1 MTKIFSC
8 LMLGLVAFTASAAK
22 VDTVSVPTSN
32 LETPMTILVVTP
44 DNLSDDERCP
54 VVYAL
59 HGYSGDYNDWQ
70 RHQPRIK
77 DMADRYKMIIV
88 HPDGRDSW
96 YMDSPANPKVK
107 METFFIEDLVP
118 FVDAN
123 YPTIAD
129 RSKRAITGLSM
140 GGHGALYLAF
150 RHPDVFG
157 NAGSMSGG
165 VDIRPFPNHW
175 NLDNVL
181 GRAEEYPERWEAAA
195 VVNHVK
201 DIKPGQLN
209 IYIDCGVDDF
219 FAKVN
224 DDLHRALLEAGID
237 HDYVSR
243 PGAHTWPYWN
253 NSILHH
259 LLFFSEAF
267 GQ

>member
-1 MTKIFSC
+1 MNRILSFLILIVT
-8 LMLGLVAFTASAAK
+8 AFAAKAAK
-22 VDTVSVPTSN
+22 VDTVTVATTN
-32 LETPMTILVVTP
+32 LETPMTVLVVTP
-44 DNLSDDERCP
+44 DNVNSGDRFP

-59 HGYSGDYNDWQ
+59 HGYAGDYGDWLS
-70 RHQPRIK
+70 HQPRIK
-77 DMADRYKMIIV
+77 DMADRYGMIIV
-88 HPDGRDSW
+88 HPDGRNSW

-107 METFFIEDLVP
+107 MESFFIEDLVP
-118 FVDAN
+118 FIDAN
-123 YPTIAD
+123 YPTIPEAK
-129 RSKRAITGLSM
+129 KRAITGLSM

-165 VDIRPFPNHW
+165 VDIRPFPNNW

-181 GRAEEYPERWEAAA
+181 GRFEEYPERWEEAT
-195 VVNHVK
+195 VINHVK

-209 IYIDCGVDDF
+209 IYFDCGVDDF
-219 FAKVN
+219 FATVN
-224 DDLHRALLEAGID
+224 NNLHQALLDAGIE

-253 NSILHH
+253 NSLLHH

-267 GQ
+267 NK

>member
-1 MTKIFSC
+1 MSRILSFLILIVT
-8 LMLGLVAFTASAAK
+8 AFAASAAK
-22 VDTVSVPTSN
+22 VDTVTVATSN
-32 LETPMTILVVTP
+32 LETPMTVLVVTP
-44 DNLSDDERCP
+44 DNAQSGERFP
-54 VVYAL
+54 VAYIL
-59 HGYSGDYNDWQ
+59 HGYAGDYGDWLS
-70 RHQPRIK
+70 HQPRIK
-77 DMADRYKMIIV
+77 DMADRYGMIIV
-88 HPDGRDSW
+88 HPDGRNSW
-96 YMDSPANPKVK
+96 YMDAPANPKVK

-118 FVDAN
+118 FIDAN
-123 YPTIAD
+123 YPTIPEA
-129 RSKRAITGLSM
+129 SKRAITGLSM

-181 GRAEEYPERWEAAA
+181 GRFEDYPERWEEAA
-195 VVNHVK
+195 VINHVK

-209 IYIDCGVDDF
+209 IYFDCGVDDF

-224 DDLHRALLEAGID
+224 DNLHQALLDAGIA

-253 NSILHH
+253 NSLLHH

-267 GQ
+267 NQ

>member
-1 MTKIFSC
+1 MMRILSFLILSIMT
-8 LMLGLVAFTASAAK
+8 LTAAAAK
-22 VDTVSVPTSN
+22 VDTVTIATTN
-32 LETPMTILVVTP
+32 LETPMAVIVVSPENARPGEHYPTAY
-44 DNLSDDERCP
+44 
-54 VVYAL
+54 VL
-59 HGYSGDYNDWQ
+59 HGYAGDYGDWLS
-70 RHQPRIK
+70 HQPRIK
-77 DMADRYKMIIV
+77 DMADRYGMIIV
-88 HPDGRDSW
+88 HPDGRNSW
-96 YMDSPANPKVK
+96 YMDAPAN
-107 METFFIEDLVP
+107 LVP
-118 FVDAN
+118 FIDNN
-123 YPTIAD
+123 YPTIPEA
-129 RSKRAITGLSM
+129 SKRAITGLSM

-181 GRAEEYPERWEAAA
+181 GRFEDYPERWEEAA
-195 VVNHVK
+195 VINHVK

-209 IYIDCGVDDF
+209 IDFDCGVDDF

-224 DDLHRALLEAGID
+224 SNLHQALLDAGIA

-243 PGAHTWPYWN
+243 PGAHTWAYWN

-267 GQ
+267 NK